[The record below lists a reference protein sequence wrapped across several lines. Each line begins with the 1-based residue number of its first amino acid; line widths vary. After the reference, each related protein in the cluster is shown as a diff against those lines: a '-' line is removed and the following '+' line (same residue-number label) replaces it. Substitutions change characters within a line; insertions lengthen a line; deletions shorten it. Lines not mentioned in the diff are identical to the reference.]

1 MLAELTSGETAF
13 LVMVVAAFVIF
24 AVTLFLC
31 RLDYDRWLRRQAA
44 PSHRFAD
51 ALPQPAE

>member
-1 MLAELTSGETAF
+1 MAELTSGEMAY
-13 LVMVVAAFVIF
+13 LVIVIAAFIGF

-31 RLDYDRWLRRQAA
+31 RLDYDRWLRRQADE
-44 PSHRFAD
+44 SHRFAD